1 MIEIQLLWSTWD
13 SVCGMIEP
21 FRNGT
26 KGEYV
31 DVFGNITD
39 PSSDKIGLFYNND
52 HEGWIIQE
60 GYWIIKDDENGKISY
75 MTDLEYKRLKK
86 IQEIESYI

>member
-1 MIEIQLLWSTWD
+1 MIEIQLLWSTWHN
-13 SVCGMIEP
+13 VCGIIGP
-21 FRNGT
+21 FKNGT

-31 DVFGNITD
+31 DGFGNITD
-39 PSSDKIGLFYNND
+39 PSSNKIGLFYNND
-52 HEGWIIQE
+52 HEGWLIQE
-60 GYWIIKDDENGKISY
+60 GDWIIKDKDGKISY